1 MKEFQ
6 GVSATDSFSISSIIN
21 FNYHL
26 TNGNMEEAYKSI
38 KHINST
44 EIWKNMAEMSVKM
57 KRIDVAE
64 TCFSNMKFARGAKA
78 LREMEAQG
86 AEKDSKIASVAVLLN
101 MTEEAEKLLSEG
113 KKFDQLNNLYQLK
126 NEWDKAIRIAEH
138 EDRINLKNTY
148 YKAAKNYEQHKNY
161 KEAIKYYELSET
173 HLEEVPR
180 MLFENEE
187 FPTLL
192 EYAEKTQD
200 KNIYSF
206 IGKVYEKYDDFDESK
221 NFFTKAGDHGAL
233 VRLCLQRNDVEAAE
247 AICNTTGDPIACFS
261 LGKHLE
267 DSNEIP
273 RSIAIYKK
281 GKHFMQAIKI
291 ALAGGEDDEVYACAS
306 AAPFYIQSKIAP
318 HFEKKGFSE
327 KAVILYT
334 KGKNYKKALKLA
346 MANNL
351 TEYIQQITSLV
362 DKEKAD
368 PDSMKN
374 LGDMYVD
381 QGNVDRAFS
390 MYVGSGQIDKAIE
403 ILENNNI
410 TLSSDAVKKLIPPKG
425 QTEAEN
431 QRRDKIITIIAKRL
445 KQQGKYLPAAKLYT
459 EVNLPIKALKA
470 VILSGDTENVVKMA
484 NLARSAEGYVL
495 AANFLQN
502 SDWQSNPELIK
513 SITNFYTKAKKW
525 DALSNFYVNCAML
538 EIDEYKNY
546 DKALAALDVAK
557 KVLRDLPERGEGRR
571 RRKGRGH
578 RGAHATHRSLHRRP
592 QPAQKPARGGHP
604 EDQGGHSRQELARLS
619 EVGSLETGWDRYMP
633 LCLNI
638 SSREATSSA
647 VRRPL
652 TT

>member
-6 GVSATDSFSISSIIN
+6 GVSGTDSLSIASIIN

-26 TNGNMEEAYKSI
+26 TNGSMEEAYKAI

-57 KRIDVAE
+57 NRIDVAE

-86 AEKDSKIASVAVLLN
+86 ADKEAKIASVALLLN
-101 MTEEAEKLLSEG
+101 MTDEAEKILSES
-113 KKFDQLNNLYQLK
+113 KRFDQLNNLHQLK

-148 YKAAKNYEQHKNY
+148 YKAAKNYEQHKNFT
-161 KEAIKYYELSET
+161 EATKYYELSET

-180 MLFENEE
+180 MLYESEQ
-187 FPTLL
+187 FPALL
-192 EYAEKTQD
+192 EYADKLQD
-200 KNIYSF
+200 KNVYSF
-206 IGKVYEKYDDFDESK
+206 VGKVYEKYDDFDEAK
-221 NFFTKAGDHGAL
+221 NFYTKGGDHASL
-233 VRLCLQRNDVEAAE
+233 VRLSLQRNEVEEAE
-247 AICNTTGDPIACFS
+247 VICNNSGDAMACYI
-261 LGKHLE
+261 LGRYLE
-267 DSNEIP
+267 DKNEIP
-273 RSIAIYKK
+273 RAIAIYKK
-281 GKHFMQAIKI
+281 GKHFMQSIKI
-291 ALAGGEDDEVYACAS
+291 ALSGGDDDEVYACAS
-306 AAPFYIQSKIAP
+306 QAPFYVQTKIAP

-327 KAVILYT
+327 KAVILYM
-334 KGKNYKKALKLA
+334 KGRNYKKALKLA
-346 MANNL
+346 MSNNL
-351 TEYIQQITSLV
+351 TEYVQQITSLM

-368 PDSMKN
+368 PDSLKN

-431 QRRDKIITIIAKRL
+431 QKRDKIITIIAKRL

-470 VILSGDTENVVKMA
+470 VILSGDAEKVVQMA

-502 SDWQSNPELIK
+502 SDWQNNPEIIK
-513 SITNFYTKAKKW
+513 NITAFYTKAKKW
-525 DALSNFYVNCAML
+525 DALANFYVNCAML

-546 DKALAALDVAK
+546 DKALTALDVAK
-557 KVLRDLPERGEGRR
+557 KSAEKGADDSRAIAIEERMRLIQSFIEGRNML
-571 RRKGRGH
+571 
-578 RGAHATHRSLHRRP
+578 RSS
-592 QPAQKPARGGHP
+592 P
-604 EDQGGHSRQELARLS
+604 EDGIQRIREVIRDRNSRDYLR
-619 EVGSLETGWDRYMP
+619 
-633 LCLNI
+633 
-638 SSREATSSA
+638 
-647 VRRPL
+647 
-652 TT
+652 